1 MRILM
6 GEEKEG
12 KEKEHVAIDNE
23 KLSLNNILVYKARV
37 FFVFI
42 LFFISIPIIYV
53 FHFKNKLT

>member
-1 MRILM
+1 M